1 MMGPL
6 VFGIITGILFPTGLL
21 AFIDLISNDN
31 GRGYQP
37 NKPLN
42 GSPPQQGELHTE
54 TT

>member
-1 MMGPL
+1 MGTFL
-6 VFGIITGILFPTGLL
+6 GIIIGFVFAAGLL
-21 AFIDLISNDN
+21 ALIDLISKDN